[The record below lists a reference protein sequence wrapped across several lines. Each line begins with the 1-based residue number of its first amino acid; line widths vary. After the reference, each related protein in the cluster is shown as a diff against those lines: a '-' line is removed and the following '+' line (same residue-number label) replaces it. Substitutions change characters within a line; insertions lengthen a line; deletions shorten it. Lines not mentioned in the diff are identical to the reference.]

1 MHIAPYLPGLKR
13 HLFMGFIY
21 GMTSSYL
28 LSYVPIFYT
37 KIMECLIK
45 NNKDDIYNYLIIYYV
60 YNICGNIF
68 AGLRGYIFT
77 IYIQILSERFKKGI
91 LYEFFK
97 KDVLYFN
104 NLKPNE
110 VANILIN
117 DSNSVSD
124 LYCLNANIAMRNL
137 SQFITL
143 TYILFRKSKEL
154 YFLNLGLAFIELLIE
169 HNYHHFIYEKS
180 VEKCNKLLLLQNGI
194 INDYINKIDTY
205 KSLGLEN
212 MVYNNWNKN
221 KEDYLKIKKTE
232 ATVYGIKVFIN
243 QSINKLMILSLITY
257 GIWKKYP
264 FDEIMVFLLYNPTF
278 CSILN
283 DMMLIRTSL
292 TNNKIPLKNIN
303 GLFKKD
309 SAISWDGSFIPDENK
324 HPFKPDIIINNLT
337 FYYDES
343 KVILDKLNLKFEFGK
358 IIGISGQ
365 SGKGKSTLL
374 KLLLGLY
381 KPVSGDV
388 LYDYIKIYDI
398 DKEYFYKNLI
408 SFVGQEPVLFSG
420 STHENIVSNIENYD
434 SELFDILKDLIEDV
448 PMDTKMSGGQR
459 QRVAICRAF
468 MRKPKILLLD
478 EPTSALD
485 VENEKMVLDIIQ
497 KLHKLYGITIIIVS
511 HKKTTMDICDKIVY
525 M

>member
-28 LSYVPIFYT
+28 LSFAPIFYS

-45 NNKDDIYNYLIIYYV
+45 NNKEEIYNYLIIYYL
-60 YNICGNIF
+60 YNIFGNIF

-91 LYEFFK
+91 LHEFFK

-110 VANILIN
+110 VSNILIN
-117 DSNSVSD
+117 DSNSISD
-124 LYCLNANIAMRNL
+124 LYCLNANIIMRNISL
-137 SQFITL
+137 FLTL

-154 YFLNLGLAFIELLIE
+154 YFLNLGLAFIELIIE
-169 HNYHHFIYEKS
+169 HYYHIFIYEKS
-180 VEKCNKLLLLQNGI
+180 VGECNAILLLQNGI

-205 KSLGLEN
+205 KSLGLEK
-212 MVYNNWNKN
+212 MVHDNWNNNKKN
-221 KEDYLKIKKTE
+221 YLKIKKRE
-232 ATVYGIKVFIN
+232 AFVYGIKVFIN
-243 QSINKLMILSLITY
+243 QSINKLMILILISY
-257 GIWKKYP
+257 GMWRKYN
-264 FDEIMVFLLYNPTF
+264 FEDIILFLVYNPTF
-278 CSILN
+278 CS
-283 DMMLIRTSL
+283 MLIDLMVVRTSM

-309 SAISWDGSFIPDENK
+309 TAILWNGTFIPPEN
-324 HPFKPDIIINNLT
+324 FTPDIIINNVT
-337 FYYDES
+337 FHYDES
-343 KVILDKLNLKFEFGK
+343 KVILKDLDLKFEFGK

-381 KPVSGDV
+381 KPVKGNI
-388 LYDYIKIYDI
+388 LYDYINIYDI

-420 STHENIVSNIENYD
+420 TTHENIVSNITDYD
-434 SELFDILKDLIEDV
+434 NNLFEMLKKLIDDV

-468 MRKPKILLLD
+468 LRKPKILLLD

-485 VENEKMVLDIIQ
+485 EENENMVLDMIQ
-497 KLHKLYGITIIIVS
+497 KLHKIYNITIIIVT
-511 HKKTTMDICDKIVY
+511 HKKTTLNICDKIIH

>member
-1 MHIAPYLPGLKR
+1 MHIAPYLPGLKK

-21 GMTSSYL
+21 GMISSYL
-28 LSYVPIFYT
+28 HSYVPIFYT

-45 NNKDDIYNYLIIYYV
+45 NNKDDIYNYLIIYYL
-60 YNICGNIF
+60 YNIFSNIF

-91 LYEFFK
+91 LFKFFE

-104 NLKPNE
+104 ELKPNE

-117 DSNSVSD
+117 DSNSISD

-137 SQFITL
+137 SQFLTL

-154 YFLNLGLAFIELLIE
+154 YFLNLGLSIIELLIE
-169 HNYHHFIYEKS
+169 HYYHNNIYEKS
-180 VEKCNKLLLLQNGI
+180 VEKCNNILLLQNGI

-221 KEDYLKIKKTE
+221 KKDYLKIKKIE
-232 ATVYGIKVFIN
+232 AAVYGVKVVIN
-243 QSINKLMILSLITY
+243 QSINKLMILILISY

-264 FDEIMVFLLYNPTF
+264 FDEIIVFLLYNSTF
-278 CSILN
+278 CSMLT
-283 DMMLIRTSL
+283 DMMLIRTSV

-309 SAISWDGSFIPDENK
+309 SIITWSGNFIPDETKYN
-324 HPFKPDIIINNLT
+324 FRPDIIINNLT
-337 FYYDES
+337 FYYDKN
-343 KVILDKLNLKFEFGK
+343 KVILNNLNLKFEFGK
-358 IIGISGQ
+358 ITGINGQ

-381 KPVSGDV
+381 KPVSGNI
-388 LYDYIKIYDI
+388 LYDYINIYDI
-398 DKEYFYKNLI
+398 DKNYFYNNII
-408 SFVGQEPVLFSG
+408 SFVGQEPVLFLG
-420 STHENIVSNIENYD
+420 STHENIISNIENYD
-434 SELFDILKDLIEDV
+434 IALFDMLKNLIDDV
-448 PMDTKMSGGQR
+448 PIDTKMSGGQR

-485 VENEKMVLDIIQ
+485 VENEKIVLDMIQ

-511 HKKTTMDICDKIVY
+511 HKKTTLDICDKIIN